1 VNPAPS
7 LADCVAVL
15 EARRHALCQ
24 QMDAYGSPVA
34 ACDAD
39 FSALVLERA
48 EVSAAI
54 ARLKPIA
61 RGEAAVTHPLRG
73 PDQ

>member
-1 VNPAPS
+1 MNAPT
-7 LADCVAVL
+7 LADCVAAL
-15 EARRHALCQ
+15 EARRRAVCE

-48 EVSAAI
+48 EITAAI
-54 ARLKPIA
+54 ARLAPIA
-61 RGEAAVTHPLRG
+61 RGETRVSHPLH
-73 PDQ
+73 D

>member
-1 VNPAPS
+1 MSAAPS
-7 LADCVAVL
+7 LAECVAAL
-15 EARRHALCQ
+15 EARRHALCE
-24 QMDAYGSPVA
+24 QMDACGSPVA

-39 FSALVLERA
+39 FNALVLERA